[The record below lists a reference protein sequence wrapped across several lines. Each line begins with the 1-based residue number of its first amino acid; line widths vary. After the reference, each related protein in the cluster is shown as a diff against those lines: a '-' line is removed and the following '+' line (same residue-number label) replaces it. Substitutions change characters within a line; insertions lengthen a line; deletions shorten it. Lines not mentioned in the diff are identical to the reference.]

1 MKESYLLEAGTII
14 SFLMG
19 IIGFFI
25 VRLLNDVKRVIQ
37 DTGKN
42 KGRIELVARQ
52 QENDIKRIEERT
64 QLELENLTKNVS
76 LLTDN
81 VNALCTMLAQK
92 GIQK

>member
-1 MKESYLLEAGTII
+1 MSETYLLEAGTII
-14 SFLMG
+14 SFLIG

-25 VRLLNDVKRVIQ
+25 VRLLNDVKRVIL

-76 LLTDN
+76 LLTEN

>member
-1 MKESYLLEAGTII
+1 MAGNYLVEAGTII
-14 SFLMG
+14 SFLIG

-25 VRLLNDVKRVIQ
+25 IRLLNDVKMVIQ

-64 QLELENLTKNVS
+64 QLELENLTRNVS
-76 LLTDN
+76 LLTEN
-81 VNALCTMLAQK
+81 VNALCTMLAKK
-92 GIQK
+92 GIEK

>member
-76 LLTDN
+76 LLTEN

>member
-1 MKESYLLEAGTII
+1 MSETYLLEAGTII
-14 SFLMG
+14 SFLIG

-25 VRLLNDVKRVIQ
+25 VRLLNDVKRVIL

-64 QLELENLTKNVS
+64 QLELTNLTKNVS
-76 LLTDN
+76 LLTEN

>member
-1 MKESYLLEAGTII
+1 MSDTYLLEAGTII
-14 SFLMG
+14 SFLIG

-25 VRLLNDVKRVIQ
+25 VRLLNDVKRVIL

-64 QLELENLTKNVS
+64 QLELTNLTKNVS
-76 LLTDN
+76 LLTEN